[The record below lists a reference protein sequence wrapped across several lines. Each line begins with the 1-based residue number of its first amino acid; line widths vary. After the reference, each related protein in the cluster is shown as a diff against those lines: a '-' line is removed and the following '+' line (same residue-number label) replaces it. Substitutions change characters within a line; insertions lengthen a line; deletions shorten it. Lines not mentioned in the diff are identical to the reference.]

1 MLGAIPRPPPPASL
15 SFLLTPC
22 NCNKLFLFLDQFQ
35 LHKREGSNCR
45 GVIIFLQSPPIGGHH
60 SMTIILA
67 NSKKTIM
74 IFSPPSTDVPNSS
87 WAPNHCNHVLVL
99 VSHLLVL
106 VFHVLVL
113 VFHVLVLRLKLH
125 KKIIRGPVGELQS
138 GGRLQLARHPRI
150 AGQPFSPPEPN

>member
-1 MLGAIPRPPPPASL
+1 M
-15 SFLLTPC
+15 T
-22 NCNKLFLFLDQFQ
+22 
-35 LHKREGSNCR
+35 
-45 GVIIFLQSPPIGGHH
+45 FLQSPSQYDDHPGK
-60 SMTIILA
+60 LE
-67 NSKKTIM
+67 KDDYDLL
-74 IFSPPSTDVPNSS
+74 PPSTDVPNSS

-113 VFHVLVLRLKLH
+113 VFHVLVLHLKLH
-125 KKIIRGPVGELQS
+125 KKIIRGPIGELQS